1 MLIAGMLGSCGRIIW
16 AVAVTFLTV
25 LVTLFWPLRAA
36 ARTCSCSSCPLARV
50 SIIGI
55 LLLGSQLTIVCNDY
69 ICQAVAGREFGPWIR
84 CEHVTAR
91 IAALVAHHRIQSCSV
106 GSRGGAS
113 WWGALGPGRGALG
126 GRAPERNPRADP
138 GPPGH

>member
-91 IAALVAHHRIQSCSV
+91 IAALVAHRIQSWWWGLV
-106 GSRGGAS
+106 AGARGG
-113 WWGALGPGRGALG
+113 GAARPS
-126 GRAPERNPRADP
+126 P
-138 GPPGH
+138 GP

>member
-69 ICQAVAGREFGPWIR
+69 ICQAGAGREFGPWIR
-84 CEHVTAR
+84 CEHFTAR
-91 IAALVAHHRIQSCSV
+91 IAALVAHHRIQSRW
-106 GSRGGAS
+106 RGVS
-113 WWGALGPGRGALG
+113 WWGSGQTD
-126 GRAPERNPRADP
+126 PRALTRP
-138 GPPGH
+138 VSYANTTA